1 MPNGVSPMKSLLISG
16 LIFAVG
22 QVYARPK
29 QSAKNEAAPRK
40 AVADYTAA
48 WNSHDAKSMA
58 RIFADDADFIGGS
71 GGLRKRNAFEK
82 TAAEEHATVF
92 MNYQLTTTVD
102 QIRFLKHDISVV
114 DGSYKATSTTGS
126 KPFTGLFT
134 LIMRETGGN
143 WLCVAMRSIS
153 Q

>member
-1 MPNGVSPMKSLLISG
+1 MKSLLISG
-16 LIFAVG
+16 LISAIG
-22 QVYARPK
+22 QVYAGPK
-29 QSAKNEAAPRK
+29 QSAANEAALRK

-48 WNSHDAKSMA
+48 WNSHDAKAMA

-71 GGLRKRNAFEK
+71 GGLMKRDAFEK

-92 MNYQLTTTVD
+92 MNHQLTTTVD
-102 QIRFLKHDISVV
+102 QIRLLKPDIAVV
-114 DGSYKATSTTGS
+114 DGSYKATNKSASDS

-134 LIMRETGGN
+134 LIMRKNGGN